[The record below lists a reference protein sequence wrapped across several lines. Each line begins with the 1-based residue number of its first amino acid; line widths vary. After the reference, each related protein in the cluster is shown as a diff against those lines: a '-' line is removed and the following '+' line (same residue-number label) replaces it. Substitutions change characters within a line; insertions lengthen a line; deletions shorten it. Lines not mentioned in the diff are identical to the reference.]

1 MKANET
7 KMVGAA
13 EITKQVLRS
22 SVRER
27 GCRTFAQGTRQF
39 SETTYIVKLAG
50 RYIAF
55 ESTEAAAEKAAKDAQ

>member
-13 EITKQVLRS
+13 EITKRVIRS
-22 SVRER
+22 SVKASK
-27 GCRTFAQGTRQF
+27 FAYAGGRRHF

-50 RYIAF
+50 RYVAF
-55 ESTEAAAEKAAKDAQ
+55 ESTLAAAEKAAKDAQ